1 MRSRQ
6 RANLHHLLKPRP
18 GPSLLRI
25 LKPQLTRSRRHRQ
38 HILKPQPGPSLLRIL
53 KPQLVFSLRRIRR
66 RKSPKL
72 KNILVSSNVTA
83 SR

>member
-6 RANLHHLLKPRP
+6 RANLHRILKPRR
-18 GPSLLRI
+18 GLSLLLI
-25 LKPQLTRSRRHRQ
+25 LKPQLTRSRRHRH
-38 HILKPQPGPSLLRIL
+38 HILRPQPGPSLLRIR
-53 KPQLVFSLRRIRR
+53 KPQLGFSLRRIRR